1 MSISIFFRTWWRGY
15 FVGEDSQGNKYYEDK
30 KKTRYGQP
38 RRWVMYKSR
47 PEASK
52 IPATW
57 HAWLHLTTLEP
68 PQPHQRYEWEKDHL
82 PNLTG
87 TPYAHQPKGLKSPI
101 SQKDYQAW
109 APK

>member
-1 MSISIFFRTWWRGY
+1 MSISIYFRTWWKGRL
-15 FVGEDSQGNKYYEDK
+15 VGEDLQGNKYYEDK

-38 RRWVMYKSR
+38 RRWVMYKGR

-52 IPATW
+52 IPASW
-57 HAWLHLTTLEP
+57 HAWLHFTTLEP
-68 PQPHQRYEWEKDHL
+68 PQTHQSYDWEKDHL

-87 TPYAHQPKGLKSPI
+87 TPYAHKPKGLKGLI

-109 APK
+109 TPK